1 MPAGSGIA
9 GATVTVYPQQ
19 AEIRSEQDLT
29 VSASPRQG
37 EVSGQVAEVTVSGS
51 RTQIPADSTR
61 TDGVSGGEVTIINQT
76 GNDQVLIPTTRLL
89 TSDGTLFRIKS
100 RVNVPAHGRIKTRVY
115 ADKPGASGDIGPSAF
130 TIPGLSADLQKS
142 ITAQSESPMTGGVV
156 ASGVLSQSDIDKAEA
171 DLREELLGQAKDE
184 LAAARDARDGTK
196 HALFMYLKP
205 GPTEI
210 MPLFDRMEK
219 ADEEKHGANA
229 KEWRTES
236 VSALRLS
243 IAATQ
248 ILTAADVMF
257 VGQLQDRMQED
268 PETWWEKIEGLSQAM
283 ALAVADRLN
292 EFIEEQTGK

>member
-1 MPAGSGIA
+1 MAKRKRKQPTDPEQLLRKVEMYEQVFDEVEHFVELIA
-9 GATVTVYPQQ
+9 RQD
-19 AEIRSEQDLT
+19 AEI
-29 VSASPRQG
+29 
-37 EVSGQVAEVTVSGS
+37 
-51 RTQIPADSTR
+51 
-61 TDGVSGGEVTIINQT
+61 
-76 GNDQVLIPTTRLL
+76 
-89 TSDGTLFRIKS
+89 
-100 RVNVPAHGRIKTRVY
+100 
-115 ADKPGASGDIGPSAF
+115 
-130 TIPGLSADLQKS
+130 
-142 ITAQSESPMTGGVV
+142 
-156 ASGVLSQSDIDKAEA
+156 AEA
-171 DLREELLGQAKDE
+171 ATATIAAKQKYDAAKDE